1 MTQIKIEKDLSKIY
15 KSLGKMTSYI
25 DESFSRMI
33 LAISRRDEELAQ
45 AVMDDDEKVN
55 AMELK
60 INHDCI
66 LFIAKNQPVARD
78 LRVVASIY
86 KIITDLERIGDNLA
100 DISKY
105 VGRLKALPISDL
117 DNSIITMAND
127 VRTMVT
133 RAIRSFIN
141 TDIKEAYEVIDFD
154 DIIDERYHELKR
166 EVVKA
171 INEDENREHTYEYVT
186 LAAILKYLE
195 KIADHAE
202 NIAEWI
208 IYNVSG
214 EYSA

>member
-1 MTQIKIEKDLSKIY
+1 MTKIKIEKDLSKIY

-33 LAISRRDEELAQ
+33 LAISRRDEELAN
-45 AVMDDDEKVN
+45 AVIDDDEKVN

-66 LFIAKNQPVARD
+66 LFIARNQPVARD
-78 LRVVASIY
+78 LRVVASVY

-100 DISKY
+100 DISGY
-105 VGRLKALPISDL
+105 VGRLQPLPISDL
-117 DNSIITMAND
+117 DNSIVTLAND

-141 TDIKEAYEVIDFD
+141 TDVKEAYEVIDLDD
-154 DIIDERYHELKR
+154 DIDTRYHLLKS
-166 EVVKA
+166 EIVKA
-171 INEDENREHTYEYVT
+171 IDADTNNEHTLEYVT
-186 LAAILKYLE
+186 LASILKYLE

-214 EYSA
+214 EYKE